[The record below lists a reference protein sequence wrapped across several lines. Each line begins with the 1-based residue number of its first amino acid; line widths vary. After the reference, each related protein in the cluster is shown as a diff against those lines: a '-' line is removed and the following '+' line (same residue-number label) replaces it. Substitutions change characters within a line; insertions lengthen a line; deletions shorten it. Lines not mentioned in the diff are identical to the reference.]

1 MKFYTMSTL
10 IKRVKEAGFST
21 NRSYLIV
28 WEQQGLIPK
37 PKNVLIT
44 GVASEHRLGF
54 LGRYTG
60 EIRLYTEE
68 DIDKIIDIVSS
79 RQ

>member
-1 MKFYTMSTL
+1 MSSL
-10 IKRVKEAGFST
+10 LKRIKEEGLQI

-37 PKNVLIT
+37 PENVLLT
-44 GVASEHRLGF
+44 GVASGKRKGF

-68 DIDKIIDIVSS
+68 DIDKIIEIVSS